1 MACMYNY
8 SHPLGTWSSLVL
20 FWYALTIVKNMGSA
34 SGKRCGRKQ
43 VPQYS
48 VNSREPST
56 CDLSTSSVP
65 CWLQVPTSY
74 GFVETSHWVG
84 CSKLFLS
91 ERGRRVKKP
100 QEEKLLFHFKVE
112 CVWGRKGKLP
122 DIEHPLGGEHGRWLI
137 LKLRRAFVQW
147 KAQDLVFPSSGG
159 NAINSKKVSED
170 SDLCPIC
177 F

>member
-1 MACMYNY
+1 MI
-8 SHPLGTWSSLVL
+8 LISSVL
-20 FWYALTIVKNMGSA
+20 IYINNCEKHGISLQWKMWKKTGATILSEL
-34 SGKRCGRKQ
+34 KRAF
-43 VPQYS
+43 
-48 VNSREPST
+48 NT

-74 GFVETSHWVG
+74 GFVQTSHWVG

-147 KAQDLVFPSSGG
+147 KTQDLVFPSSGG
-159 NAINSKKVSED
+159 NARNSKKVSED
-170 SDLCPIC
+170 SDLYPIC